1 MVSLTAAACGRMWPP
16 VAARGRSWPPLAARG
31 RARPWL
37 PVAVRGSPW
46 SAVAIRGRSRPWPL
60 VAASGRPLAK
70 CTSGINGLVE
80 RRCEILLTF
89 GPLFSGKN
97 NRAISGQNSRR
108 IFGQNNRGNK
118 RRKTPITNIKNV
130 SKNVIFQTRY
140 MAKV

>member
-1 MVSLTAAACGRMWPP
+1 MHKWHKWA
-16 VAARGRSWPPLAARG
+16 G
-31 RARPWL
+31 RAK
-37 PVAVRGSPW
+37 VSDFAH
-46 SAVAIRGRSRPWPL
+46 
-60 VAASGRPLAK
+60 
-70 CTSGINGLVE
+70 
-80 RRCEILLTF
+80 F
-89 GPLFSGKN
+89 GALIFRQN